1 MGMGGSGADAG
12 MIDALPAAVFTLDT
26 EGRLLRW
33 NRAAE
38 RLWGRRPEVG
48 ETDYHRLWRW
58 PDGKTIDP
66 GEEPLHTALREGGTP
81 APAEVVALRPDG
93 SSVPYLLYPSRL
105 RDGSGA
111 VTGLLALL
119 VDISERSSAEV
130 DRERLA
136 AIVSSSNDAIIGKT
150 LDGIVT
156 SWNAGATRMFG
167 YRAEEMVGKA
177 VTLLMP
183 EELRRDEEKILASLR
198 RGERIAHFDTVRVT
212 KDGRRIDV
220 SLAVSP
226 VRDGSGRVVGA
237 SKVARDITERKRAE
251 ELQRLLFD
259 ELNHRVKNTL
269 ATIQAI
275 ASQSLRRSPDPASF
289 VASFGGRVRAL
300 ARAHDLLVAGE
311 LRGTGVAEL
320 VREQVLLGSGDPR
333 VRVSGPEV
341 RLDPRTAVQL
351 ALVLHE
357 LATNARKHGA
367 LTLAAGRLAIEWRL
381 VVEGDR
387 RLALSWTEAGVK
399 GLRAPAAEGQGF
411 GTTLINRSL
420 ENAGGSARLTYGADG
435 LVCVLDLPLVEA
447 AQEPRLG
454 PPGRATPAAEAPGPR
469 AAGDLTGRRVLVV
482 EDEPLLALDTQAS
495 LEAAGCIVVGPVAT
509 VARALAVV
517 ADEPIDAAVLDA
529 NLAGSRVDAV
539 ADALVARGVPFV
551 FATGYGREALPPRHG
566 EAPVLVKPFA
576 PAHLVAALAELV
588 ARGPATRPGDPGEGA
603 AAGG

>member
-1 MGMGGSGADAG
+1 MGGSGADAG

-81 APAEVVALRPDG
+81 APAEVLALRPDG

-167 YRAEEMVGKA
+167 YRAEEMLGKS

-183 EELRRDEEKILASLR
+183 EELRGEEEEILASLR
-198 RGERIAHFDTVRVT
+198 RGERIEHFDTVRVT

-226 VRDGSGRVVGA
+226 VRDGSGRIVGA

-289 VASFGGRVRAL
+289 VASFNGRVQAL

-311 LRGTGVAEL
+311 LRGTGVADL
-320 VREQVLLGSGDPR
+320 VREQVLLG
-333 VRVSGPEV
+333 
-341 RLDPRTAVQL
+341 
-351 ALVLHE
+351 
-357 LATNARKHGA
+357 
-367 LTLAAGRLAIEWRL
+367 AGEIRACGW
-381 VVEGDR
+381 
-387 RLALSWTEAGVK
+387 
-399 GLRAPAAEGQGF
+399 RAPRCGSTRGRRCSS
-411 GTTLINRSL
+411 RSCCTSSRPMP
-420 ENAGGSARLTYGADG
+420 ASTGRCRSRPGGWRSNGAWSSKAIG
-435 LVCVLDLPLVEA
+435 GWRC
-447 AQEPRLG
+447 R
-454 PPGRATPAAEAPGPR
+454 GPR
-469 AAGDLTGRRVLVV
+469 PASRACGRRPRR
-482 EDEPLLALDTQAS
+482 DRAS
-495 LEAAGCIVVGPVAT
+495 
-509 VARALAVV
+509 
-517 ADEPIDAAVLDA
+517 
-529 NLAGSRVDAV
+529 
-539 ADALVARGVPFV
+539 
-551 FATGYGREALPPRHG
+551 GRR
-566 EAPVLVKPFA
+566 
-576 PAHLVAALAELV
+576 
-588 ARGPATRPGDPGEGA
+588 
-603 AAGG
+603 